1 MEHSLATA
9 AEAIHHSHH
18 LVAFTGAGISVES
31 GIPPFRGENGLW
43 SRYDPSIL
51 EIGRFLR
58 EPEECWPVIRLLFF
72 DHFAQAEPNPMH
84 HFLAA
89 LEADGKLEAVITQNI
104 DNLHHRAGS
113 RNIIEYHGNSREL
126 ICTAC
131 GGRHL
136 IKQQG
141 MPEDV
146 VPRCGCG
153 GVYKPDFIFF
163 GEAIPPKAAQ
173 AATRYAKSCDTMIV
187 AGTTGEVY
195 PAAMIPRIAA
205 DKGAT
210 IIEINPE
217 PSAFTNEI
225 THIHIE
231 AAGTE
236 AACRLSQLLG
246 LQITGCGV

>member
-1 MEHSLATA
+1 MNHSLETA
-9 AEAIHHSHH
+9 AEAIQSSRH
-18 LVAFTGAGISVES
+18 LIAFTGAGISVES

-51 EIGRFLR
+51 EISRFLR

-89 LEADGKLEAVITQNI
+89 LEAAGKLEGVITQNI
-104 DNLHHRAGS
+104 DNLHHEAGS
-113 RNIIEYHGNSREL
+113 RSIIEYHGNSREL
-126 ICTAC
+126 VCTAC
-131 GGRHL
+131 GSRHFVD
-136 IKQQG
+136 KQG
-141 MPEDV
+141 MPEEA
-146 VPRCGCG
+146 VPRCSCG

-163 GEAIPPKAAQ
+163 GEAIPPDAARL
-173 AATRYAKSCDTMIV
+173 ATEHAKSCDTMII

-195 PAAMIPRIAA
+195 PAAMIPRLAA
-205 DKGAT
+205 GNGAT

-231 AAGTE
+231 ATGAE
-236 AACRLSQLLG
+236 AARELSQLLA
-246 LQITGCGV
+246 LQLP